1 MTAVL
6 TEAKDA
12 APQGGRVL
20 RTNLTRGAG
29 LGLGVVVLWFS
40 VLVLLPLSAVVAVAV
55 NGGWD
60 GFVATLTNPQTAA
73 ALELTVLT
81 SLGVAVLNVV
91 MGTLIAWVLVR
102 ERFRGSRLLEVVI
115 DVPFAL
121 PTIVAGLVLLA
132 LYGPSSPVGINVAN
146 TRAAVFLA
154 FAFVTLPFV
163 VRSVQPVLEQLD
175 REAEQAAHSLGA
187 SAGVTF
193 RRIVLPALIPAIAAG
208 GALSFARG
216 VSEYG
221 SLVLLSGN
229 LALRTEVTS
238 VRMLTYVENGSLASA
253 SVVATVLLFVAL
265 VVLVAIDLLQRWLV
279 RRG

>member
-12 APQGGRVL
+12 APQGSRVL
-20 RTNLTRGAG
+20 RTNLTGGAG